1 MVKISWHHCL
11 LPNLLLYYQL
21 VCTPRISSHFFPSFS
36 SIPNDLNDLNLVSP
50 TKTCTLGVGTRYP
63 FFFHSCK
70 VLFSFFL
77 LQKLQFSFPSKRM
90 KEKKRNPLVDSPSL
104 PLFDCLFHSFRK
116 EVQNSYTW
124 QILVG
129 SFPSCNSVIFFLLLL
144 IPSLV

>member
-21 VCTPRISSHFFPSFS
+21 VCTPSLSSHFFSSFS

-90 KEKKRNPLVDSPSL
+90 KEKKGNPLVDSP
-104 PLFDCLFHSFRK
+104 PFVCLFVSFLQK
-116 EVQNSYTW
+116 GSSKLIW
-124 QILVG
+124 QVLVG
-129 SFPSCNSVIFFLLLL
+129 TFPSCNSVIFFLLLL